1 LDHGLIT
8 SPDALRKVYL
18 ELEKHS
24 GFVSFDCE
32 TYGQLTEWIRPKSA
46 QYVWDYTA
54 KLAGFSFAFNDRS
67 YYIPIGHKG
76 VNFPAD
82 TFKNFLRAF
91 FALPN
96 RLWAHNLDYDVRV
109 IRNFVGEYLWPRAY
123 GDTLHLTWL
132 TGNGVR
138 VFKNGGEREL
148 YGLKALTKHHFNH
161 EMPTY
166 KETVGDVKVFVE
178 GISDE
183 DIAQELSAY
192 SEQLISERKQL
203 TIDNR
208 PKTLT
213 KREQQRRDKF
223 ERQLI
228 KSRTYREPQM
238 CDLNAERVTEY
249 ACSDAIWT
257 LQLAIRFWPQLESMG
272 YVRQW
277 DDIEMPILKI
287 IRGMHDNGLLIDTDA
302 IAKIKDTCAPVVDD
316 LANKFFELTG
326 ASITSNMQ
334 CVNAFYH
341 DLKLWPIEGAPRTP
355 AGELSVAYEALM
367 WAKHV
372 TKDNALSQR
381 LIAIKLEHSELSKL
395 QTTYTDAL
403 IKQLPY
409 VADGRIRPTFKSYGI
424 ATGRFCSS
432 NPNAQNL
439 PRPSKD
445 LPDIRAA
452 VRAAP
457 GKLLA
462 AIDLNQIEVV
472 LAAYL
477 TGDPTLSEVVM
488 GGKSMHDLTAEHL
501 GVERS
506 LAKTI
511 NFGLQY
517 GCGPKKLA
525 MQLNIPLEKRPD
537 KNGVIREYA
546 PRITQDYYDKYHE
559 LYSGVSA
566 FRERMSDFAY
576 QNGYVET
583 LLGRRRK
590 LPELRKLKDLR
601 EALDKRLY
609 KARRL
614 MKMRELNK
622 EERHLMQELEIQ
634 RNKAML
640 RLYHEERKAG
650 NTPVQGSAADVIK
663 LWMVAIA
670 RDWEARGYDGL
681 FLAQV
686 HDELVV
692 ELSQETAEAE
702 LERMASHLVGL
713 VKIDYE
719 IKATGKTGQNW
730 SACK

>member
-1 LDHGLIT
+1 MAELIV
-8 SPDALRKVYL
+8 SPKALREVWAD
-18 ELEKHS
+18 LEKHE
-24 GFVSFDCE
+24 GFIAFDTE

-54 KLAGFSFAFNDRS
+54 NLAGFSFAVKDRS

-82 TFKNFLRAF
+82 IFKNFLRAF

-96 RLWAHNLDYDVRV
+96 RIWAHNLDYDIRV
-109 IRNFVGEYLWPRAY
+109 IRNFMGEYLWPRAY
-123 GDTLHLTWL
+123 GDTMHLAWL

-138 VFKNGGEREL
+138 TFKNGGEREL
-148 YGLKALTKHHFNH
+148 YGLKVLVEHHFNH
-161 EMPTY
+161 KMPTY
-166 KETVGDVKVFVE
+166 KETVGDTKVFLD
-178 GISDE
+178 GLSDAE
-183 DIAQELSAY
+183 IVQELAAY
-192 SEQLISERKQL
+192 SEKLIRERKQL

-213 KREQQRRDKF
+213 KREQQRLAKY
-223 ERQLI
+223 ERQLL
-228 KSRTYREPQM
+228 KTRTYREPQM
-238 CDLNAERVTEY
+238 CDLEAQHVVEY
-249 ACSDAIWT
+249 ACSDAEWS
-257 LQLAIRFWPQLESMG
+257 LQLAIRFWPQLESMR

-277 DDIEMPILKI
+277 DDVEMPILKI
-287 IRGMHDNGLLIDTDA
+287 IRSMHDNGLLIDTDA
-302 IAKIKDTCAPVVDD
+302 IAKIKSVCGPIVSD
-316 LANKFFELTG
+316 LAQKFYKLTG
-326 ASITSNMQ
+326 AAITSNEQ

-341 DLKLWPIEGAPRTP
+341 DLKLWPTEGAPRTP
-355 AGELSVAYEALM
+355 SGELSVAYEALM
-367 WAKHV
+367 WARHV
-372 TKDNALSQR
+372 TKDNELSQR
-381 LIAIKLEHSELSKL
+381 LIDIKLEHAELAKL
-395 QTTYTDAL
+395 QSTYTDAL

-409 VADGRIRPTFKSYGI
+409 SPDGRIRPTFKSHGI
-424 ATGRFCSS
+424 ATGRFSS
-432 NPNAQNL
+432 NNPNAQNF
-439 PRPSKD
+439 PRPTKG
-445 LPDIRAA
+445 LPDVRAA

-457 GKLLA
+457 GFKFA
-462 AIDLNQIEVV
+462 SIDLNQIEVV

-477 TGDPTLSEVVM
+477 SGDATLSEVVL
-488 GGKSMHDLTAEHL
+488 GGKSMHDLTAEHI
-501 GVERS
+501 GVERH

-511 NFGLQY
+511 NFALQY
-517 GCGPKKLA
+517 GAGAKKLA

-537 KNGVIREYA
+537 KAGVIREYA

-692 ELSQETAEAE
+692 ELPQETAEAE

-730 SACK
+730 SECK